1 MDRVGFFKMC
11 IDEEGELDIDS
22 NHNMLVIDCYLPK
35 GTRVKKMKQPKVLQA
50 KKKWKLKWENF
61 EMDLQEVDIL
71 YKHHY

>member
-35 GTRVKKMKQPKVLQA
+35 GTRVKKNETTKSITSQK
-50 KKKWKLKWENF
+50 
-61 EMDLQEVDIL
+61 EMET
-71 YKHHY
+71 